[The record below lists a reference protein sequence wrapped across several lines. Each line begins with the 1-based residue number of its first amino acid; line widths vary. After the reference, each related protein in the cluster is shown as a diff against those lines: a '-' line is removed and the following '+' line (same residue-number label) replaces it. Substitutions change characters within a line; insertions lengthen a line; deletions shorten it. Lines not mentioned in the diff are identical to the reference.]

1 MTPPSEENKKNE
13 SWIIYSWK
21 SMIKMIHPNIPLCI
35 PNYFIKNVYL
45 SCWYLLTLIKAFSKL
60 LVHSR
65 KSINFLSIQS
75 EPKIWDGLFLLTNV
89 CFYFVNKKGRYR
101 QTFFRT
107 LILQKITTKFHLPL
121 SLWRDGMISPA
132 YVSLLLFLFIRS
144 VVDWL
149 WVNPK
154 LPN

>member
-1 MTPPSEENKKNE
+1 
-13 SWIIYSWK
+13 
-21 SMIKMIHPNIPLCI
+21 MIKMIHPNIPLCI

-65 KSINFLSIQS
+65 KKYQLLKYTVWTKDLRW
-75 EPKIWDGLFLLTNV
+75 PFLLTNV

-121 SLWRDGMISPA
+121 SLWRDGMISPT

-144 VVDWL
+144 VVDRF
-149 WVNPK
+149 WVYPK

>member
-21 SMIKMIHPNIPLCI
+21 SVIKMIHPNMPLCI

-45 SCWYLLTLIKAFSKL
+45 SYWYLLTLIKAFSKL

-65 KSINFLSIQS
+65 KKYQLLKYTVWTKDLRWPFFANKCML
-75 EPKIWDGLFLLTNV
+75 LFCKQKRAV
-89 CFYFVNKKGRYR
+89 
-101 QTFFRT
+101 QETFFRT

-132 YVSLLLFLFIRS
+132 YVSLLLYLFIRS
-144 VVDWL
+144 GVDRL
-149 WVNPK
+149 WVK